1 MNAPSPGPVI
11 FWVAFGSYVLLELWV
26 AFRDRL
32 AGVRASTSDPG
43 VRQITI
49 SFGGASLLALAAAW
63 LNDSL
68 DIGGWAPLIVG
79 VILIAAGI
87 ALRLWAILTLGR
99 FFRRIV
105 VIQEGH
111 RVVTEGPYRYVRHP
125 SYSGALLSMLG
136 IGIALGNVV
145 SILICLVV
153 PALGYIS
160 RIPTEE
166 AELERGLGEQYR
178 AYCARTARL
187 IPGVW

>member
-1 MNAPSPGPVI
+1 MGLPQPGPAI

-49 SFGGASLLALAAAW
+49 SFVGASLLAFAAASIF
-63 LNDSL
+63 DSL

-136 IGIALGNVV
+136 IGIAIGNVL

-178 AYCARTARL
+178 AYRTRTARL